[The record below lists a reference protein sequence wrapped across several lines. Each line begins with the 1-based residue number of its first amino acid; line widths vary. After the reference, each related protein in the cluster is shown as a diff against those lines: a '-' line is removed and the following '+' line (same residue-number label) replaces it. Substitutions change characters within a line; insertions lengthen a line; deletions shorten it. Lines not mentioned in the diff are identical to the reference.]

1 MAPVGTGTGNV
12 SAARARLSGP
22 SGMKGIIASGKTT
35 GIAFF
40 ASLGGFVYGY
50 NQGMFA
56 QVLTMNSFIKAV
68 NITPDLQSYGHETLS
83 NMSTRLKVML
93 QRLVSTKVY

>member
-1 MAPVGTGTGNV
+1 MAPVASGAPV
-12 SAARARLSGP
+12 SAARARLAGP
-22 SGMKGIIASGKTT
+22 SGFKGIVASGKTT

-56 QVLTMNSFIKAV
+56 QVLTMSSFIKAV
-68 NITPDLQSYGHETLS
+68 SSPAT
-83 NMSTRLKVML
+83 
-93 QRLVSTKVY
+93 

>member
-22 SGMKGIIASGKTT
+22 SGIKGIIASGKTT

-68 NITPDLQSYGHETLS
+68 TITPDPYSYCSRNLS
-83 NMSTRLKVML
+83 NMSCRPKVML
-93 QRLVSTKVY
+93 QRLVSIKVF

>member
-1 MAPVGTGTGNV
+1 
-12 SAARARLSGP
+12 
-22 SGMKGIIASGKTT
+22 MKGIIASGKTT

-68 NITPDLQSYGHETLS
+68 NITPDL
-83 NMSTRLKVML
+83 
-93 QRLVSTKVY
+93 

>member
-1 MAPVGTGTGNV
+1 MAPVASGAPV
-12 SAARARLSGP
+12 SAARARLAGP
-22 SGMKGIIASGKTT
+22 SGFKGIVASGKTT

-68 NITPDLQSYGHETLS
+68 SSKASDSCG
-83 NMSTRLKVML
+83 
-93 QRLVSTKVY
+93 

>member
-1 MAPVGTGTGNV
+1 MAPAAAGGAPV

-22 SGMKGIIASGKTT
+22 PGIKGIIASGKTT

-56 QVLTMNSFIKAV
+56 QVLTMSSFIKAV
-68 NITPDLQSYGHETLS
+68 SS
-83 NMSTRLKVML
+83 KVSQARNGPNLMKSR
-93 QRLVSTKVY
+93 QTTMRVALVLPKVY

>member
-1 MAPVGTGTGNV
+1 MAPVASGAPV
-12 SAARARLSGP
+12 SAARARLAGP
-22 SGMKGIIASGKTT
+22 SGFKGIVASGKTT

-56 QVLTMNSFIKAV
+56 QVLTMSSFIKAV
-68 NITPDLQSYGHETLS
+68 SSSI
-83 NMSTRLKVML
+83 M
-93 QRLVSTKVY
+93 

>member
-1 MAPVGTGTGNV
+1 MPAPAVGAAPV
-12 SAARARLSGP
+12 SAVRARLSGP
-22 SGMKGIIASGKTT
+22 PGIKGIIASGKTT

-56 QVLTMNSFIKAV
+56 QVLTMSSFVKAV
-68 NITPDLQSYGHETLS
+68 STVSLADFQPALMQSRQ
-83 NMSTRLKVML
+83 MAML
-93 QRLVSTKVY
+93 RALVLPRVY

>member
-1 MAPVGTGTGNV
+1 MGRIVILLYNTPINFPPVMAPAGSGEAL
-12 SAARARLSGP
+12 SAARARFAGP
-22 SGMKGIIASGKTT
+22 SGIKGIVASGKTT

-56 QVLTMNSFIKAV
+56 QVLTMHSFDVAV
-68 NITPDLQSYGHETLS
+68 SFY
-83 NMSTRLKVML
+83 
-93 QRLVSTKVY
+93 